1 MRGSDGSA
9 QEVMVYERGFMAS
22 QEMWSAVDDYLVK
35 LLLPPDAVLDAAL
48 KASSDAGLPQI
59 AVSPTQGKF
68 LHLLAKI
75 RGAKK
80 ILEIGTLGGYSTIWL
95 ARALPADGKLITLE
109 YAAKHA
115 DVARANLKRAGVAD
129 KTEVI
134 VGPAIESL
142 PTLLGRGPFD
152 LVFIGADKVSTP
164 SYFEWAMKL
173 TKSGSVIIVDNVI
186 RKGSITDAKST
197 DENVRAIRNFN
208 EMLSK
213 EARVTATTLQTVGS
227 KGYDGFA
234 IAVVN

>member
-1 MRGSDGSA
+1 LRWSDGSA
-9 QEVMVYERGFMAS
+9 LELAVYERGFMAS
-22 QEMWSAVDDYLVK
+22 QEMWSAVDEYLVK
-35 LLLPPDAVLDAAL
+35 LLLPPDKVLDAAL
-48 KASSDAGLPQI
+48 QASSDAGLPQI
-59 AVSPTQGKF
+59 AVSPAQGKF

-95 ARALPADGKLITLE
+95 ARALPADGRLITLE

-115 DVARANLKRAGVAD
+115 DVAKANLKRAGVAD

-142 PTLLGRGPFD
+142 PKLADRGPFD
-152 LVFIGADKVSTP
+152 LVFIDADKVSTP

-173 TKSGSVIIVDNVI
+173 TKSGSVIVVDNVI
-186 RKGSITDAKST
+186 RKGAITDAKST
-197 DENVRAIRNFN
+197 DENVRAIRKFN

-213 EARVTATTLQTVGS
+213 EKRVTATTLQTVGS

-234 IAVVN
+234 IAVVL